1 VEDIYD
7 DSMGKIALCATSA
20 QLAKTTC
27 VKEFGIG
34 EELSFNFFGWKDE
47 QLAVVCQLDKQFMRD
62 LPIERFQRS
71 SALCV
76 ALRQY
81 WGVTAIT
88 FLAEGFHS
96 FDPVATKNK
105 SLSKAFIDDP
115 ENVSECLAIVHSEI
129 NPLNGLIETS
139 LVSMPY
145 KTEIGRT
152 IIWSDLKPCT
162 TGADSQI
169 RESLYVK
176 MFENILSQSAEE
188 SEEVSDEQFDWL
200 IEIITKNGFHVQ
212 EL

>member
-1 VEDIYD
+1 MEDIYD
-7 DSMGKIALCATSA
+7 DSMGKIALCASSA
-20 QLAKTTC
+20 QMAKTLC

-34 EELSFNFFGWKDE
+34 EELSFNFFGWQGE
-47 QLAVVCQLDKQFMRD
+47 YLAVVCQLDKQFMRD

-81 WGVTAIT
+81 WGVTALT
-88 FLAEGFHS
+88 FLAEGYHS
-96 FDPVATKNK
+96 FDPTATKDK
-105 SLSKAFIDDP
+105 DLSKAFIDDP
-115 ENVSECLAIVHSEI
+115 KNVSECLAIVHSEI

-145 KTEIGRT
+145 RYELGRN
-152 IIWSDLKPCT
+152 IVWSTLRPCT
-162 TGADSQI
+162 SGSESQL

-176 MFENILSQSAEE
+176 MFENILAQEAEDAGDI
-188 SEEVSDEQFDWL
+188 SDEQFDWL
-200 IEIITKNGFHVQ
+200 VEVITKNGFHVQ